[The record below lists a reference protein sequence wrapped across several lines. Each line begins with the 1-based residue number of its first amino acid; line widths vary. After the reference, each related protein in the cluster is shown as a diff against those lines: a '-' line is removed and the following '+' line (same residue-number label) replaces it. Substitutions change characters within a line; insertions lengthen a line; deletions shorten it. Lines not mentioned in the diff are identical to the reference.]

1 MTRFNHTLCAVML
14 TVGISSSVFA
24 GNIGGMRTTTAGNIG
39 GMRTTAAGNIGGM
52 RTTATGNIGGMRT
65 EFPVSETIFTMIRL
79 LLETSLF

>member
-1 MTRFNHTLCAVML
+1 MTRFKHTLCAVML

-24 GNIGGMRTTTAGNIG
+24 GNIGGMRTTSAGNIG
-39 GMRTTAAGNIGGM
+39 GMHA
-52 RTTATGNIGGMRT
+52 